1 MFNENT
7 CFRCHKNKSHIK
19 MFSSENNRNA
29 GEVPNELSDFF
40 IVEQQLICRIAPC
53 INVHLL
59 KHGGIGSSGHCV
71 TFPQEV
77 NEPAQIFPR
86 LPSEIHILKVCKQGK
101 NETSKN
107 VRVSRSK
114 VQNALMWLKQKIL
127 LIHIFSF
134 LKIG

>member
-1 MFNENT
+1 MKTHAFAVTKTN
-7 CFRCHKNKSHIK
+7 HILK
-19 MFSSENNRNA
+19 CSPLKTTEMLVKYPMNC
-29 GEVPNELSDFF
+29 PIFF

-71 TFPQEV
+71 TFPQKV